1 MMILTSDQR
10 NTLYEIWTKDP
21 ISPPPANKNTVTGQ
35 TYREF
40 RATVQPEIGTSGCIR
55 VISDGM
61 LIGIERDGYPHT

>member
-1 MMILTSDQR
+1 MILTSDQR
-10 NTLYEIWTKDP
+10 NKLYEIWSKDP
-21 ISPPPANKNTVTGQ
+21 ISPANKNTRTGQ

>member
-21 ISPPPANKNTVTGQ
+21 ISPANKNTVTGK

-40 RATVQPEIGTSGCIR
+40 RATVQPEIGTSGCIL
-55 VISDGM
+55 VPNCGM
-61 LIGIERDGYPHT
+61 WIGIETDGYAHT